1 MLVKPTLCLLH
12 PGLGILRTLLHTHA
26 STVGHSPLRPHLWDK
41 GPLSS
46 VFFSPSNPSFSRSV
60 LCDIASRLRIR
71 PPPPKG
77 LSRHEQHQLSSVPT
91 PTVTQTPLAAPDL
104 HVAPRSSFS
113 SLSAPPPAIIPL
125 PPQPQ
130 SSLPAGGLEGS
141 PEGGSGV
148 WWFRAHLLPGA
159 QEESKDFSFLL
170 RLSNLSPHLLKL
182 ELRNAS
188 LGKGLQNLAGFLAAR
203 GPGCSAGLGLRLG
216 RVGKKEKRVLD

>member
-12 PGLGILRTLLHTHA
+12 SGLGILRTLLHTHA
-26 STVGHSPLRPHLWDK
+26 STVGHSPLCPHLWDK

-113 SLSAPPPAIIPL
+113 SPVCSSPCHHPPPL
-125 PPQPQ
+125 PSLNPPCLLAGWKAAPRGDQVCGGLGPT
-130 SSLPAGGLEGS
+130 SSLGPRRNPRISL
-141 PEGGSGV
+141 
-148 WWFRAHLLPGA
+148 
-159 QEESKDFSFLL
+159 SF
-170 RLSNLSPHLLKL
+170 
-182 ELRNAS
+182 
-188 LGKGLQNLAGFLAAR
+188 FD
-203 GPGCSAGLGLRLG
+203 SAT
-216 RVGKKEKRVLD
+216 